1 VLEPDLG
8 GDKAVLFSLFIGVL
22 PFLLETSKASLS
34 ASSSLRSSVT
44 SKTLF
49 YLALPSGLM
58 FLLTALPSLLFF
70 LEDYLLKSSAWLSF
84 VSADRALA
92 LFFFSKAFASSSSSI
107 SSTSSSCFLFVVPDF
122 TFF

>member
-44 SKTLF
+44 SRTLELF

-70 LEDYLLKSSAWLSF
+70 LEDYLLKSSA
-84 VSADRALA
+84 
-92 LFFFSKAFASSSSSI
+92 
-107 SSTSSSCFLFVVPDF
+107 
-122 TFF
+122 